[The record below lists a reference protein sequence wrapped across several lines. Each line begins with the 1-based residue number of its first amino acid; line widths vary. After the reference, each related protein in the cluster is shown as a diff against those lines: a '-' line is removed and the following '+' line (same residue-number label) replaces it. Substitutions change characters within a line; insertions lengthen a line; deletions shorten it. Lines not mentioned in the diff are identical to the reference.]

1 MIHPRFAA
9 IALAMAVSLSTT
21 FAAAQALDATKYPDW
36 KGQWI
41 RIGGG
46 GQFDPTKPPGR
57 GQQPPLTDEYR
68 AIWEANLAEA
78 AAGGQYYNTQTRC
91 LPAGMPRMMMAYEPM
106 EIIITRRSLRSRGAQ
121 Q

>member
-68 AIWEANLAEA
+68 AIWGGEPRGSGRRWAILQHPDPLPPGGHA
-78 AAGGQYYNTQTRC
+78 A
-91 LPAGMPRMMMAYEPM
+91 
-106 EIIITRRSLRSRGAQ
+106 
-121 Q
+121 